1 MCKHI
6 VAVGAQLVAD
16 IDRNPLSLM
25 QLRDYPQREL
35 QRRLQELTLLQKR
48 TAPKRLGLGGA
59 VRENPNQS
67 KQQSDDDSGAHGG
80 DNNQQ
85 KATELFAVETDYWG
99 NDLERVSVPSL
110 EIIDPLAVTD
120 RSLLHEALRPT
131 CVISRETIR
140 AVADLEDCWQHLQE
154 SLSLGQKE
162 R

>member
-1 MCKHI
+1 
-6 VAVGAQLVAD
+6 
-16 IDRNPLSLM
+16 M

-35 QRRLQELTLLQKR
+35 QRRLQELTQLRNR

-59 VRENPNQS
+59 VREDPTKTAQ
-67 KQQSDDDSGAHGG
+67 KSDDAGGNDGG
-80 DNNQQ
+80 DNEQ
-85 KATELFAVETDYWG
+85 KKVAELFAVEADYWG

-110 EIIDPLAVTD
+110 EVIDPLTVTD
-120 RSLLHEALRPT
+120 RSLLHEALQPT